1 MSVLRVHAC
10 AHCVCCV
17 YYVCLCVGDEALVW
31 TVQPWD
37 PRSIFTKAFFFSFF
51 LIGGNAD
58 PGSPIGSPCWS
69 IRSQSLRKKKKKKGK
84 NVSRISLRTVL
95 LEQRHKKRHSDKQ
108 VKPTRAMGLLSG
120 ASAHPAGAEQRGRG
134 VSAGVS
140 HLHTT
145 SGWAWGAYN
154 LTELCFCVCVMYV
167 LLVD

>member
-1 MSVLRVHAC
+1 MRIVCVVYIMSV
-10 AHCVCCV
+10 CV
-17 YYVCLCVGDEALVW
+17 LEMRHWFGRSNHRAL
-31 TVQPWD
+31 D
-37 PRSIFTKAFFFSFF
+37 PYSQKLFFSFF

-69 IRSQSLRKKKKKKGK
+69 IRSQSLRKKKKEGK

-120 ASAHPAGAEQRGRG
+120 ALAHPAGAEQRGRG

-145 SGWAWGAYN
+145 SGWARGAYN